1 MKLINAALHDKQL
14 KSSELSDDIKQ
25 EINELKELVLKFNE
39 AVKEYNASSKK
50 DKATEAQLDDMEDQM
65 TDLEKDIVSKI
76 NDYEKPAPKEETK
89 AAEGTPAPAPAPA
102 PKKEDSS
109 LGWLIFGGVAF
120 VVTLGAVNLF
130 KKK

>member
-14 KSSELSDDIKQ
+14 KSSDLSDDIKQ
-25 EINELKELVLKFNE
+25 DINELKELVLKFNE
-39 AVKEYNASSKK
+39 AVKEYNASPKK

-65 TDLEKDIVSKI
+65 TDLEKDIVGKI
-76 NDYEKPAPKEETK
+76 NAYEKPAPKEEAK
-89 AAEGTPAPAPAPA
+89 AAAEGTTTPAPA

-109 LGWLIFGGVAF
+109 LGWLIFGGVAL

>member
-1 MKLINAALHDKQL
+1 MKLINASLHDKQL

-25 EINELKELVLKFNE
+25 DINELKELVLKFNE

-65 TDLEKDIVSKI
+65 SDLEKDIVGKI
-76 NDYEKPAPKEETK
+76 NAYKKPAPKEETK
-89 AAEGTPAPAPAPA
+89 AAEGTPAPPPPA

-109 LGWLIFGGVAF
+109 LGWLIFGGVAL